1 MSEIKT
7 NKITSQDSNRKLT
20 IGTGI
25 EIVSASNLS
34 DVKFQTTDYG
44 NVGIMGALSLGSQT
58 GSTTGNLNQIVYH
71 GGSGNSPRWGDY
83 VYRCPSLDSSAPKDT
98 VYTYIIDGYY
108 EGCTGNIAEFPP
120 PPDGF
125 LYCDGYNDT
134 PDFRKQNFITGQ
146 LSFEGSCKGT
156 LSGVLPY
163 KKPNTST
170 TWTVAYII
178 KT

>member
-1 MSEIKT
+1 MSELKA
-7 NKITSQDSNRKLT
+7 NKITSKNSNSKLT
-20 IGTGI
+20 IGTGL
-25 EIVSASNLS
+25 EIVSGDNLN

-44 NVGIMGALSLGSQT
+44 DIKVLGALALGSQT

-83 VYRCPSLDSSAPKDT
+83 IYRCPVLDSAAPTDT

-108 EGCTGNIAEFPP
+108 EGCTGNTVDFPSP
-120 PPDGF
+120 PEGF
-125 LYCDGYNDT
+125 LYCNGLNET

-156 LSGVLPY
+156 LSGSLPY
-163 KKPNTST
+163 QKPSTST